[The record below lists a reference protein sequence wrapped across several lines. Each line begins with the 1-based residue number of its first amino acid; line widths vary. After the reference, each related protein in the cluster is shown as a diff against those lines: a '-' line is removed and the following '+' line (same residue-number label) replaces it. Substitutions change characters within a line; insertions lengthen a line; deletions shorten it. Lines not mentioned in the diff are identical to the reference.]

1 MGVIVAQKYTRKRR
15 LKTNKYM
22 NQKKTQ
28 VNTLASVLINNSKC
42 RKLIQYY
49 RFILGYFYYPCK

>member
-22 NQKKTQ
+22 NQKK
-28 VNTLASVLINNSKC
+28 NSSKYISIC
-42 RKLIQYY
+42 AYKQQ
-49 RFILGYFYYPCK
+49 